1 VTDRAPDPRMGVG
14 GHGHHARMAPSVTDV
29 QKALKGAEYPASKE
43 DLVDLAESND
53 AGDDVIQALR
63 DADAEDFDGPDDV
76 MASLRGQ
83 LGDEGEDDDE

>member
-1 VTDRAPDPRMGVG
+1 MAVG

-43 DLVDLAESND
+43 DLVDLAEGNGAD
-53 AGDDVIQALR
+53 DDVIQALR

-76 MASLRGQ
+76 MASLRGR
-83 LGDEGEDDDE
+83 LGGDDEDDEE